1 MSGNDSVYLFGL
13 IDGIALIVIV
23 YFLIKYYK

>member
-1 MSGNDSVYLFGL
+1 MSGSNVYLFGL